1 MHHAN
6 NTEHTRHDVTLIAGH
21 AAGDLIDSERTIA
34 ETLLATC
41 TPCADLHR
49 DLLAIVT
56 ATRTLPAPATANRD
70 FRLAPEQAERL
81 RRGSWLRAALRP
93 FASAHSAA
101 RPMAAAFTSLGIA
114 GLLVATVIPALLGSA
129 ASPSS
134 ERDTLTGAAGAAGAA
149 ASAAPAAA
157 PVIGQSGGPGAAA
170 ASDAPGAAAVPTTNN
185 EFNAYN
191 PTSPRPDAASARAK
205 DAGAS
210 SGTEGTGGAAR
221 VEGGGSTDQSTAVPA
236 AQAAPQNLLLIGS
249 FGLLAAGLVLFA
261 LRFAGRRLR

>member
-1 MHHAN
+1 MHHPN
-6 NTEHTRHDVTLIAGH
+6 HDDHTRHDLTLIAGH
-21 AAGDLIDSERTIA
+21 AAGDLIDSERTVA

-49 DLLAIVT
+49 DLLAIAT
-56 ATRTLPAPATANRD
+56 ATRALPARATANRD

-93 FASAHSAA
+93 FATAHSAV

-114 GLLVATVIPALLGSA
+114 GLLVATVIPGLLGSA
-129 ASPSS
+129 ASSRS
-134 ERDTLTGAAGAAGAA
+134 ERDTLTGAAA
-149 ASAAPAAA
+149 ASAAPVAA
-157 PVIGQSGGPGAAA
+157 PAVGQSGGPGAAG
-170 ASDAPGAAAVPTTNN
+170 APGAVAVPTPNN

-191 PTSPRPDAASARAK
+191 PTSPRPDAASPRAK

-210 SGTEGTGGAAR
+210 SGTEGTGGVGGA
-221 VEGGGSTDQSTAVPA
+221 EGGSGTDQSTAAPA
-236 AQAAPQNLLLIGS
+236 AQAAPQNLLLVGS
-249 FGLLAAGLVLFA
+249 LGLLAAGLVLFG